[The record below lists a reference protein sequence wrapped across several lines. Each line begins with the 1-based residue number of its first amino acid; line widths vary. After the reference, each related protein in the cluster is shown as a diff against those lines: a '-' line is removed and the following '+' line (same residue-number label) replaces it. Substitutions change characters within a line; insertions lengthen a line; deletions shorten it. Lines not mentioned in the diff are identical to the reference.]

1 VIPTLAK
8 AFPFLKLLSAAFAVV
23 ITINCVVEGHCS
35 TFAARDTS
43 FRSSPMTNDLAGM
56 IRGDVAVAALVLA
69 DLKKSGITESDEIKK
84 LGLEALTAERTAAL
98 TGSNFFRVPSYA
110 IPYFGIDRKPMTY
123 QAPSGKLL
131 PYVRFKLLG
140 GIKSKDAKVIKYTQ
154 PSGSGIHLY
163 LPPLVDWA
171 AVAKD
176 PKRKILITEG
186 EKKSI
191 AAILHLG
198 IPTIGTG
205 GVWSFKTP
213 DLNGFVWKDRDVEI
227 AYDGDPAAE
236 DCL

>member
-1 VIPTLAK
+1 
-8 AFPFLKLLSAAFAVV
+8 
-23 ITINCVVEGHCS
+23 
-35 TFAARDTS
+35 
-43 FRSSPMTNDLAGM
+43 MTNDLSGM
-56 IRGDVAVAALVLA
+56 IRGDAAAAALAFA
-69 DLKKSGITESDEIKK
+69 DLRKSGVTKPDDIKC
-84 LGLEALTAERTAAL
+84 LGLQALTADETVRVTD
-98 TGSNFFRVPSYA
+98 SDFFRVASYV

-131 PYVRFKLLG
+131 RYVRFKLLG
-140 GIKSKDAKVIKYTQ
+140 ELKGRDGKVIKYTQ

-163 LPPLVDWA
+163 LPPLIDWA

-186 EKKSI
+186 EKKAV